1 MDPTI
6 VPPPNLPKDTHSYKG
21 WLNSDNF
28 LKRAFAIYG
37 YMMVAG
43 LIIMIPFYILMMV
56 MMFSLFQQFIPNMM
70 RQVETNT
77 FQINGQFQSDNLLNA
92 QLPLTSPSSLP
103 TACIDQP
110 EGTPVITSLSS
121 YSGFIGAGLEI
132 RGCNFAGFEGDKNAW
147 IENSQGIKGLLY
159 GETESTDKLL
169 KVILKSPLC
178 QKDTSYSGLPCD
190 AWLAL
195 TPGTYKIYATPWT
208 KKSNEVIL
216 IIK

>member
-1 MDPTI
+1 MNPPI

-43 LIIMIPFYILMMV
+43 LIIMIPIYIIMFT
-56 MMFSLFQQFIPNMM
+56 MMFLLFFQFIPNMT
-70 RQVETNT
+70 RQLETNA
-77 FQINGQFQSDNLLNA
+77 FRINSQFQSDNLLNT
-92 QLPLTSPSSLP
+92 QLPLASPPSLP
-103 TACIDQP
+103 ASCVDQA
-110 EGTPVITSLSS
+110 EGAPVITSLSS
-121 YSGFIGAGLEI
+121 YSGLIGAELEI

-147 IENSQGIKGLLY
+147 IENNQGVKGLLY
-159 GETESTDKLL
+159 GEMGSTGKLL

-178 QKDTSYSGLPCD
+178 QNDNSYSGLPCN

-195 TPGTYKIYATPWT
+195 TPGTYKIYAMPWA
-208 KKSNEVIL
+208 KKSNEVTF